1 MKKLNEANDH
11 IKKHGTKKVDSN
23 FLDPNILLKQEEYEI
38 DNCNWKKAANLFY
51 QAKKYKEAIEIY
63 EKRLGLD

>member
-11 IKKHGTKKVDSN
+11 IKKHGMKKVDSN

-38 DNCNWKKAANLFY
+38 DKCNWKKQLIFSIKQKNI
-51 QAKKYKEAIEIY
+51 KKQLKFMEN
-63 EKRLGLD
+63 GWV